1 MRSLALVL
9 AASLVAGCGT
19 TSYKIPGTELQR
31 LATLPPEQRGDSVR
45 VIQQLSDADV
55 GPAAPVNAETQIV
68 IFPRVVVYD
77 DGGRRRESG
86 WGPGA
91 NGGGGGGNINTP
103 HTTGGGGKGG
113 GGGVHVGGSG
123 GGDGK
128 AAAVII
134 LVVAA
139 VALVA
144 AAGIEGSR
152 YDGYAKL
159 HPMMPVYLFGRDGS
173 RAVMPLAWLD
183 PQSAAFADHAIVRSN
198 EGPWTELGR
207 APLDREGFTYAMLG
221 GVGTYQSADGSKQL
235 GTATTIQLGLF
246 PDQRIGVVGSI
257 FFGWRQNNENQT
269 LFESRYTLELE
280 GYPVQA
286 GPMHFGLYG
295 GGGGAYRFEDG
306 VDGGNSGSWALI
318 GGGLAQLDI
327 NTRLA
332 LTARF
337 GLTRAHDE
345 LMSDALFGLSVY

>member
-19 TSYKIPGTELQR
+19 TSYKIPGNELQR
-31 LATLPPEQRGDSVR
+31 LAQLPPEHRGDSVR
-45 VIQQLSDADV
+45 VIQQLNDADV
-55 GPAAPVNAETQIV
+55 GPPAPVNAETQIV

-77 DGGRRRESG
+77 NDGYRRRESGG

-91 NGGGGGGNINTP
+91 NGGGGGNVAP
-103 HTTGGGGKGG
+103 RSGG
-113 GGGVHVGGSG
+113 GGGGGIHMGNG

-128 AAAVII
+128 AAAIII

-139 VALVA
+139 VVLVA
-144 AAGIEGSR
+144 AAGVEGSR
-152 YDGYAKL
+152 YDGYARL
-159 HPMMPVYLFGRDGS
+159 HPMHPVYLFGRDGS

-207 APLDREGFTYAMLG
+207 APLDRVGFTYAMLG
-221 GVGTYQSADGSKQL
+221 GVGTYQSADGSKAL
-235 GTATTIQLGLF
+235 GTATTIQLGIF
-246 PDQRIGVVGSI
+246 PDQRIGVVGSL
-257 FFGWRQNNENQT
+257 FLGWRQNNESST

-306 VDGGNSGSWALI
+306 VNGGNSGSWALI